1 VNTINT
7 TEVEEEI
14 LLPEIGTR
22 DLSEDDITKLRLAL
36 KIVYDGPFD
45 FKTMDKFSL
54 KLAGMLRTEDINFES
69 ALNLWGNLQADID
82 ILRNV
87 YTDPESYQ
95 TKLSFNEILS
105 EDSGVEFDPRKIR
118 KLEKDIKSLI
128 ELPRHHG
135 TITRSMG
142 TDKYMVIDPRRQ
154 QTLFEK
160 VSYTRKGDELIDTTV
175 VIEGFLDKLIVYD
188 NPIGDD
194 IRKFKATFISKQKN
208 YPQKIGPGTI
218 SEIYNFLVESG
229 LIESSRYG
237 KDITTVA
244 INTFVRQGLAEVKSE
259 IESPGF
265 YSSPEDD
272 KIMVVKLEIE
282 NQSTDQLKN
291 ALDLLKE
298 FMEWFPGHERKLITI
313 FKWGLISPFIFAMKQ
328 RGADVQWLYLY
339 GRGGSGKTT
348 MGKMVLYMWG
358 QPDENNDIGGSGFN
372 SEYRIGNRLQQST
385 LPIVVNEPGMIF
397 ENINTR
403 DMLKTASQ
411 QTTSRGK
418 QVNGRYTTIPALAP
432 VIFTSNQP
440 LPIIGDDQEA
450 LLRRFSNQS
459 FGYDEKKTKEEQE
472 AFRRAFDIKNIKNCR
487 LHGLK
492 PFGQFVAD
500 EVVNDPTLIDMDW
513 KELADLMILR
523 ICIDIG
529 IEVPDW
535 LKGWSE
541 VESLDDFDDMQ
552 RERIRAFLQK
562 EINNAYGRIEILDEE
577 GRHQKKYNNEIEV
590 KTTNDFNHRVWVVLN
605 ERAIPWAILD
615 SKDKVHLTY
624 GFIEAVHKGTC
635 IKDSMKTMAEL
646 LNWKVPKGGSTVRS
660 AGFQGKSIT
669 VSRAKFTE
677 FIFPICTAEVCED

>member
-1 VNTINT
+1 
-7 TEVEEEI
+7 
-14 LLPEIGTR
+14 
-22 DLSEDDITKLRLAL
+22 
-36 KIVYDGPFD
+36 
-45 FKTMDKFSL
+45 
-54 KLAGMLRTEDINFES
+54 MLRAEDINFES
-69 ALNLWGNLQADID
+69 ALNLWGNLQANID
-82 ILRNV
+82 ILKDV
-87 YTDPESYQ
+87 YKDPENHQ
-95 TKLSFNEILS
+95 TELSCYEILT
-105 EDSGVEFDPRKIR
+105 ENGEVDVDPRNIR
-118 KLEKDIKSLI
+118 KLEKTIKTLI

-265 YSSPEDD
+265 YSSPEQD
-272 KIMVVKLEIE
+272 KILAVKFEQE
-282 NQSTDQLKN
+282 QQTQEQLKQ
-291 ALDLLKE
+291 ALDLLEE
-298 FMEWFPGHERKLITI
+298 FMQYFPGHERKLITV

-328 RGADVQWLYLY
+328 RGADVQLLYLY

-348 MGKMVLYMWG
+348 MGKMVLYMWDK
-358 QPDENNDIGGSGFN
+358 PDENNDIGGSGFN
-372 SEYRIGNRLQQST
+372 TEYRIGNRLSQST
-385 LPIVVNEPGMIF
+385 FPILVNEPGMIF

-403 DMLKTASQ
+403 DMIKTASQ

-418 QVNGRYTTIPALAP
+418 QVNGRYTTILALAS

-440 LPIIGDDQEA
+440 LPIIGDDLEA
-450 LLRRFSNQS
+450 LIRRFLIQS

-472 AFRRAFDIKNIKNCR
+472 AFRQAFDIKNTKNCR

-492 PFGQFVAD
+492 PFGQFVVD
-500 EVVNDPTLIDMDW
+500 EVVNDPALLDMDW
-513 KELADLMILR
+513 RELADLMVLR
-523 ICIDIG
+523 ICMDIG
-529 IEVPDW
+529 IDVPEW

-541 VESLDDFDDMQ
+541 AETQYDFDDIQ
-552 RERIRAFLQK
+552 IERVRGFLVKQ
-562 EINNAYGRIEILDEE
+562 INDAYGRIQVVDEE
-577 GRHQKKYNNEIEV
+577 GKSQSKFDLESDI
-590 KTTNDFNHRVWVVLN
+590 KTSKSFKNRVWVVLN
-605 ERAIPWAILD
+605 ERTIPWLLLD
-615 SKDKVHLTY
+615 ASNNVHLTY
-624 GFIEAVHKGTC
+624 GFIEALQKGTC
-635 IKDSMKTMAEL
+635 IKDSMSTIADL
-646 LNWKVPKGGSTVRS
+646 LGWRKPQNTKVRS
-660 AGFQGKSIT
+660 ANFKGKSIT
-669 VSRAKFTE
+669 VSRDEFTS
-677 FIFPICTAEVCED
+677 FLFPECESEKCDQ